1 MDEHTKDSAMKQFCC
16 STRYRSAQSV
26 HLCRDVNNEYMH
38 VEDPVILA
46 AFVAF
51 CSGFGRRVFLRGCC
65 QDYPRSFPSLF
76 RDGET
81 LCSDPKSRWL
91 AYKCI
96 LRNLRSTDSLNGNRW
111 RRENLG
117 AVLQHYG
124 IRTPWLDVVSNI
136 YTATWFATHK
146 VDDSRDPSCRAVR
159 RNENQYGWISLYSGT
174 GPGLPPLAVVDLGEA
189 HSSQHVRPHAQ
200 HGLSLSAQYDPT
212 DDDDGDYPTKWVA
225 DLNTYRIG
233 RIRFPNPF
241 HPSNSNNNRRWD
253 LSGHMFDPQ
262 FLFPD
267 PEHDDSLKQLNDAG
281 VNRMLDDVCD
291 KDKVPTRSVLGTVYR
306 VCSVEENPREGA
318 RP

>member
-26 HLCRDVNNEYMH
+26 HLCKRDVNNEYMH

-189 HSSQHVRPHAQ
+189 HSSQHVRGVGSPC
-200 HGLSLSAQYDPT
+200 SARSFAFGAIRS
-212 DDDDGDYPTKWVA
+212 DG
-225 DLNTYRIG
+225 
-233 RIRFPNPF
+233 
-241 HPSNSNNNRRWD
+241 
-253 LSGHMFDPQ
+253 
-262 FLFPD
+262 
-267 PEHDDSLKQLNDAG
+267 
-281 VNRMLDDVCD
+281 
-291 KDKVPTRSVLGTVYR
+291 
-306 VCSVEENPREGA
+306 
-318 RP
+318 